1 MNDEYYNKF
10 VDIAKIIN
18 KIEEREIEESA
29 ELVEEIIKYRYKD
42 EKTISMVFDK
52 ILSIGFATEED
63 IKGIYYKLLNYT
75 KEFNKKLSEDYEEI
89 FIENFKSIDEEW
101 FEK

>member
-1 MNDEYYNKF
+1 MNDEYYNEF

-18 KIEEREIEESA
+18 IIEEREIEESA
-29 ELVEEIIKYRYKD
+29 ELVDEIIKYRYKD

-52 ILSIGFATEED
+52 ILSIGFATEEE
-63 IKGIYYKLLNYT
+63 IKDIYYKLLNYT

-89 FIENFKSIDEEW
+89 FIENFKSIDEE
-101 FEK
+101 